1 MKKFS
6 KNKDYAEFRTLR
18 DVKFTKKDSE
28 DPTPFISELSDGK
41 YKVRR
46 YGYTVELEDGRK
58 FRSKTGVRNNRE
70 HSSVEEIQLS
80 NGDIVDRRKEFSG
93 MAEIGGAMQG
103 ASYGAP
109 IPIKDPSTVTRLSI
123 DTKGFK
129 IPNQVVGVF
138 KIKDKPKLFSMNN
151 KDGVF
156 TGGQKEPSIG
166 ISKDNSIIRKGK
178 GKDNAT
184 SGSISEPA
192 NKASVLSL
200 DWNSNRPFRLG
211 VEPWT
216 TTPLM
221 SDADDGIYLATVK
234 GDKIDTGK
242 QIFTMMTKL
251 NIDMPESVVVLI
263 KQNKAYLF
271 KQSQLT
277 KTTGS
282 KIFSDDGTD
291 CIQKDAEGNWRIIS
305 NKTGAYWKPKYESEE
320 KAKAALRAYH
330 ASKNHSDTTIDPI
343 ESNGKVI
350 DTGSENE
357 LYSDMSQDI
366 SYTFDIKPSE
376 PVFEMQAVIGTLVM
390 STSFAHLLHLCST
403 DLAMHLAL
411 DEYYK
416 QMPEKVDKL
425 AETYLS
431 TTKSANF
438 VCCIIPQSMCPV
450 EFLTRILEYVQKYRK
465 DKVEDNA
472 ALEAQP
478 FGSLIDDIIN
488 LINSTLYKLKRLSN
502 GKKLFSFSEDTIY
515 FSNGRIKT
523 KSDSKDKSESKELA
537 LEAARIAK
545 LPIQKSIEVTAN
557 ALKDLIRKFQTK
569 YHKSPTKKLKDNA
582 SEKEV
587 IEFVNNAAD
596 NKGLFKHVLEDT
608 VTTVIGTTLG
618 EIVDQ
623 SVKKKLVEDL
633 IKK

>member
-6 KNKDYAEFRTLR
+6 KQKNYAEFRTLK
-18 DVKFTKKDSE
+18 DVKFTQKSNE
-28 DPTPFISELSDGK
+28 DPTPFISELEDGV

-46 YGYTVELEDGRK
+46 YGYTVELEDGRR
-58 FRSKTGVRNNRE
+58 FRSKTGVRNRRE

-93 MAEIGGAMQG
+93 MSEVGGAMQG

-109 IPIKDPSTVTRLSI
+109 LPIKDPSAVTRLSI

-129 IPNQVVGVF
+129 IPNQVIGVF

-156 TGGQKEPSIG
+156 TGGIKEPTIG
-166 ISKDNSIIRKGK
+166 ISKDNSIIRNGK
-178 GKDNAT
+178 GKDNNV
-184 SGSISEPA
+184 SGSSEPV
-192 NKASVLSL
+192 NKASILSL

-221 SDADDGIYLATVK
+221 SDADDGIYIATVK
-234 GDKIDTGK
+234 GDKLDTGK

-282 KIFSDDGTD
+282 RIFSENGTD

-305 NKTGAYWKPKYESEE
+305 NKTGAYWKPKYESED

-330 ASKNHSDTTIDPI
+330 ANKHHSDTTIDPI
-343 ESNGKVI
+343 ESNGKVV

-357 LYSDMSQDI
+357 NFSDPGSDI

-416 QMPEKVDKL
+416 QIPEKVDKL
-425 AETYLS
+425 AEAYLS

-438 VCCIIPQSMCPV
+438 TCCIVPQSMCPV
-450 EFLTRILEYVQKYRK
+450 EFLTSILEYVQKYRK

-488 LINSTLYKLKRLSN
+488 LINSTLYKLKRLSS
-502 GKKLFSFSEDTIY
+502 GKKLFSLSSETVYFSKRIQSQNQTDIDPDTAADIFKSKFTKKSGEDTE
-515 FSNGRIKT
+515 GLVR
-523 KSDSKDKSESKELA
+523 DLWELKGKY
-537 LEAARIAK
+537 E
-545 LPIQKSIEVTAN
+545 
-557 ALKDLIRKFQTK
+557 DK
-569 YHKSPTKKLKDNA
+569 YHRSPTKIIKTDAGEEEIVQFATDANKNPSILKKALVETLSSMANA
-582 SEKEV
+582 GMSQAIMEV
-587 IEFVNNAAD
+587 
-596 NKGLFKHVLEDT
+596 LFK
-608 VTTVIGTTLG
+608 
-618 EIVDQ
+618 
-623 SVKKKLVEDL
+623 KKK
-633 IKK
+633 